1 MLVFAIILALISV
14 IIVIISLIMAPE
26 SNAFSGALV
35 GSSDL
40 ELFRS
45 SKELGFRKFLKWM
58 MFILGFILLITSV

>member
-1 MLVFAIILALISV
+1 MLISAILLALLSV
-14 IIVIISLIMAPE
+14 LIIVISLIMAPE

-45 SKELGFRKFLKWM
+45 SKELGFRKFLK
-58 MFILGFILLITSV
+58 